1 MMILLKCLTT
11 LLLEIDSGAIVKL
24 VITLDFLFVSWYY

>member
-24 VITLDFLFVSWYY
+24 VMKGCSHLVPIQA